1 MQTLQQRVSAYIRSH
16 SLPLA
21 GDRVA
26 VAVSG
31 GADSVGLL
39 RILLE
44 LRDELGIVLSVA
56 HFHHGLRGQE
66 ADLDEAFVREL
77 AKSFDLELHVERGDA
92 RQQSQKDGVSI
103 ETAARNLRYR
113 FFLTLLE
120 SKRAT
125 HLATAHTLDD
135 QAETVLM
142 KVLRGAG
149 SRGLSGI
156 FPEQAFSAG
165 SIVRPLL
172 QVRRAELRQYL
183 DGLSQS
189 WREDLSN
196 SDISFTRNRVR
207 ARVLPV
213 IRELVNPAADIALSH
228 LAEIAREEEKYW
240 QEQLSRMLPLLTL
253 PGQPARGGGRK
264 QTGSSAISLDL
275 QKLQQYPI
283 AVRRRLLRAAA
294 EEVGCSLDFEQ
305 VHQVLAQI
313 AQRSLKGSQSK
324 TVELTKGWRAQLLF
338 REVRIEQSIGTAEL
352 HGYEHQLVIPGEVR
366 IPELA
371 TTIRARISEDNGVPG
386 NASYNRAHSICLPE
400 VSEVVVRNWRAG
412 DRFRPARH
420 LSEKRVKELLYPL
433 RLRPQEKQLWPV
445 VAAGGTVLWVRGIE
459 SPELRTASGQRLC
472 IEETVD

>member
-1 MQTLQQRVSAYIRSH
+1 
-16 SLPLA
+16 
-21 GDRVA
+21 
-26 VAVSG
+26 
-31 GADSVGLL
+31 
-39 RILLE
+39 
-44 LRDELGIVLSVA
+44 
-56 HFHHGLRGQE
+56 
-66 ADLDEAFVREL
+66 
-77 AKSFDLELHVERGDA
+77 
-92 RQQSQKDGVSI
+92 
-103 ETAARNLRYR
+103 
-113 FFLTLLE
+113 
-120 SKRAT
+120 
-125 HLATAHTLDD
+125 
-135 QAETVLM
+135 
-142 KVLRGAG
+142 
-149 SRGLSGI
+149 
-156 FPEQAFSAG
+156 
-165 SIVRPLL
+165 
-172 QVRRAELRQYL
+172 
-183 DGLSQS
+183 
-189 WREDLSN
+189 
-196 SDISFTRNRVR
+196 
-207 ARVLPV
+207 
-213 IRELVNPAADIALSH
+213 
-228 LAEIAREEEKYW
+228 
-240 QEQLSRMLPLLTL
+240 
-253 PGQPARGGGRK
+253 
-264 QTGSSAISLDL
+264 
-275 QKLQQYPI
+275 
-283 AVRRRLLRAAA
+283 
-294 EEVGCSLDFEQ
+294 